1 MYALLFVASRSALA
15 LPMKIKLSATDT
27 IIVAIMKNHGKRWA
41 AALTIFARERKINAV
56 PFVKNRK
63 PLRSSACGVKTIV
76 FSVIVVGFFLF
87 GEISVACLK
96 EATIQASLEDTLIP
110 LVYRGDAHAVDRY
123 RCKVEALLDFV
134 EIVGVWHPM
143 EVYFPFH

>member
-15 LPMKIKLSATDT
+15 LPMKIKLRATET
-27 IIVAIMKNHGKRWA
+27 TIVAIMKNHGKRWA
-41 AALTIFARERKINAV
+41 AVLTIFARERKISAM

-76 FSVIVVGFFLF
+76 FSVIVVGFLF
-87 GEISVACLK
+87 REVPVSCLK
-96 EATIQASLEDTLIP
+96 EAAIQASLEDTLIP

-134 EIVGVWHPM
+134 EIVGVWYPM